1 MDVLVF
7 QGETSVRMGGVT
19 SDDPAFEP
27 QTWHYGVVA
36 RWWAEFNTEGPEI
49 AYFRSFVEEG
59 QPALDVACG
68 TGRLL
73 IPYLKAGFDVDGCD
87 ISADMLA
94 LCRERAEA
102 EGLSPNLYEQ
112 AMHDLDL
119 PRRYRTIYVC
129 GGFGIG
135 GRRDHDEQALR
146 RIYEHLEPDGA
157 LILDNEVPYGDGWS
171 WRYWTEEGRRGI
183 PGPWDEPGDRR
194 TGRNG
199 TEYELH
205 TRIVELDPLS
215 QRITMKMRG
224 SMWREGFLAAQDEH
238 TLKMTLYFTN
248 ELRLMLERAGFA
260 DIQVRGDY
268 ADEEPTSD
276 TRFVV
281 FMARRPVVDESA

>member
-1 MDVLVF
+1 M
-7 QGETSVRMGGVT
+7 T
-19 SDDPAFEP
+19 SDDPVTERH
-27 QTWHYGVVA
+27 TWHYGVIA

-49 AYFRSFVEEG
+49 PYFRTFVEEG

-73 IPYLKAGFDVDGCD
+73 VPYLKTGLDVDGCD

-94 LCRERAEA
+94 LCRQRAEA
-102 EGLSPNLYEQ
+102 QGLSPNLYEQ

-135 GRRDHDEQALR
+135 GRRDHDEEALR
-146 RIYEHLEPDGA
+146 RIFEHLEPGGA
-157 LILDNEVPYGDGWS
+157 LVLDNEVPYRDGWS
-171 WRYWTEEGRRGI
+171 WRYWTEEGRREI

-194 TGRNG
+194 TGRDG
-199 TEYELH
+199 TEYELR
-205 TRIVELDPLS
+205 TRIVELDPLA
-215 QRITMKMRG
+215 QRITMETRG
-224 SMWREGFLAAQDEH
+224 FMWRAGLLVAQDEY

-248 ELRLMLERAGFA
+248 ELRLMLERAGFS
-260 DIQVRGDY
+260 DVEVQGDY
-268 ADEEPTSD
+268 ADEEPTAD

-281 FMARRPVVDESA
+281 FIARRPGVRVP